1 MNSNDL
7 KELRISSL
15 IEEITSNSLQIEQ
28 LSSDVREL
36 MYAVSDL
43 TEQGV
48 QNYGRFLRGSR

>member
-28 LSSDVREL
+28 LSSDVRAL
-36 MYAVSDL
+36 MYAVRDL
-43 TEQGV
+43 TEQV
-48 QNYGRFLRGSR
+48 EESSPSKYRVV

>member
-1 MNSNDL
+1 MNTSDL

-36 MYAVSDL
+36 MYAVRDL
-43 TEQGV
+43 TEQV
-48 QNYGRFLRGSR
+48 DVKLRKIPARF

>member
-1 MNSNDL
+1 MKTSDL

-36 MYAVSDL
+36 MYAVRDL
-43 TEQGV
+43 TEQV
-48 QNYGRFLRGSR
+48 DVKLRKIPARF

>member
-7 KELRISSL
+7 KELRLSSL

-36 MYAVSDL
+36 MYAVRDL
-43 TEQGV
+43 TEQV
-48 QNYGRFLRGSR
+48 DVKLRKIPARF

>member
-28 LSSDVREL
+28 LSEDVRGL
-36 MYAVSDL
+36 MYAVRDL
-43 TEQGV
+43 TEQLAV
-48 QNYGRFLRGSR
+48 KNVE

>member
-36 MYAVSDL
+36 MYAVRDL
-43 TEQGV
+43 TEQV
-48 QNYGRFLRGSR
+48 EESSPSKYRVV